1 MTLRGKNLC
10 AIDIDSDNLNLDK
23 IKATFEEKQ
32 EFYDLLYKF
41 DQQESIIYKLIK
53 MNRMKELTVL
63 IEFMLKS

>member
-10 AIDIDSDNLNLDK
+10 AIDIDTDKLNLDK
-23 IKATFEEKQ
+23 IKATFEEEQ
-32 EFYDLLYKF
+32 EFFDLYYQF